1 MVAERGDGEKASFA
15 SYFRCSGNA
24 TVKLAGCSGYSGIPI
39 LNYAIFLLG
48 VFLRSKRLMVSA
60 KTNRAY
66 PPISPA
72 HTQTYAILSAF
83 AQEQN
88 LSPMTLTELQQK
100 LKLGIR
106 TAARDIFGVEIQQL
120 NVETPPRAE
129 LGDLAFPV
137 SFELAK
143 LIKQATGEKQPPRV
157 IAEKLKPE
165 LEGIEEIARV
175 EIAGAGYINVFFD
188 RAKLLSL
195 FARTAPI
202 TTGRIEKLDQPKKMV
217 EHTSINPNKAAHIG
231 HVRNAVLG
239 DTFVRILKAA
249 GDRVEVQNY
258 IDNTGVQVADVVV
271 GFLHIEKMNLDQ
283 IKTLDASLGKDY
295 SFDYYCWDL
304 YTKVG
309 LFYRDG
315 NLSGELNP
323 EKTGLRME
331 VLHALEE
338 GNNPIADLAD
348 YVATRNVE
356 CIVDTMERLG
366 IRYDLLARES
376 DILHLHFWER
386 AFELM
391 KGTGVIRYERE
402 GRHAGCW
409 VMPFESHTG
418 TDEHES
424 DKIIVRS
431 NGTVTYTGKDIAY
444 QLWKLGKLGLDFH
457 YQVFRQYQERYLLW
471 VTTTDADA
479 EANARVERPQFGGGI
494 TVYNVIDSRQ
504 SYPQEIVARGVAAV
518 VPELGEDASVHFSY
532 EMVALSPAACGELG
546 IELSAE
552 DRTRPYIEMS
562 GRKGLG
568 VKADDLINQLEAGA
582 LTEVEK
588 RNPNLSVDEKKATAH
603 EVAVAAL
610 RYFLL
615 KFTRNTVIAF
625 DFKEALSFEGET
637 GPYCQYAAVRT
648 NSIFRKLGDEAVVE
662 ADALLDGLARDDE
675 LQTKVAEVLS
685 GEGGTEIWSLVMLT
699 QQLDDVI
706 EQCRNSAEPANLAKY
721 TFSVAKAFSRFYHDH
736 RILTEKDLVRRAVLI
751 AVTKVVR
758 AQLIAAL
765 AILGINVPEQM

>member
-1 MVAERGDGEKASFA
+1 
-15 SYFRCSGNA
+15 
-24 TVKLAGCSGYSGIPI
+24 
-39 LNYAIFLLG
+39 
-48 VFLRSKRLMVSA
+48 
-60 KTNRAY
+60 
-66 PPISPA
+66 
-72 HTQTYAILSAF
+72 
-83 AQEQN
+83 
-88 LSPMTLTELQQK
+88 MTLTVLQQK
-100 LKLGIR
+100 LTERIR
-106 TAARDIFGVEIQQL
+106 SAAREAFGVEPQQL
-120 NVETPPRAE
+120 ASEVPPRAE

-143 LIKQATGEKQPPRV
+143 LIKQATGEKQAPRA
-157 IAEKLKPE
+157 IAEKLKPH
-165 LEGIEEIARV
+165 LEDIAEVSRV

-188 RAKLLSL
+188 RARLLEL
-195 FARTAPI
+195 FVDRTRSPAAEA
-202 TTGRIEKLDQPKKMV
+202 GKVDQPKKMV

-271 GFLHIEKMNLDQ
+271 GFMHLEQMDLNQ
-283 IKTLDASLGKDY
+283 IKALDASLNKDY
-295 SFDYYCWDL
+295 PFDYYCWDL
-304 YTKVG
+304 YTRVG
-309 LFYRDG
+309 LFYRDDNPNG
-315 NLSGELNP
+315 DLNP
-323 EKTGLRME
+323 EKTKLRND
-331 VLHALEE
+331 VLHAIEE
-338 GNNPIADLAD
+338 GANPIAELAD

-356 CIVDTMERLG
+356 CILDTMERLG

-391 KGTGVIRYERE
+391 KSTGVIRHETE

-444 QLWKLGKLGLDFH
+444 QLWKLGKLGLDFNYEVVRK
-457 YQVFRQYQERYLLW
+457 YQDGQVLW
-471 VTTTDADA
+471 VTKT
-479 EANARVERPQFGGGI
+479 EPGGERPEFGGGV

-518 VPELGEDASVHFSY
+518 VPEIGADASVHFSY
-532 EMVALSPAACGELG
+532 EMVALSPAACEELG
-546 IELSAE
+546 IELSDE
-552 DRTRPYIEMS
+552 DRARPYIEMS

-582 LTEVEK
+582 LIEVEK
-588 RNPNLSVDEKKATAH
+588 QNPELSEADKKATAH

-625 DFKEALSFEGET
+625 DFKEALAFEGET
-637 GPYCQYAAVRT
+637 GPYCQYTTVRT
-648 NSIFRKLGDEAVVE
+648 NSLLRKLGNETVVA
-662 ADALLDGLARDDE
+662 ADALMEEAAGDAS
-675 LQTKVAEVLS
+675 LQERVVEVLS
-685 GEGGTEIWSLVMLT
+685 GDEGTEIWSMLLLS
-699 QQLDDVI
+699 QQLDEVI
-706 EQCRNSAEPANLAKY
+706 AQCRNSAEPANLAKY
-721 TFSVAKAFSRFYHDH
+721 TFSLARAFNRFYHKH
-736 RILTEKDLVRRAVLI
+736 RINTEPDELRRAVLI
-751 AVTKVVR
+751 AVTKVIKT
-758 AQLIAAL
+758 QLTAAVS
-765 AILGINVPEQM
+765 ILGISIPEQM

>member
-1 MVAERGDGEKASFA
+1 
-15 SYFRCSGNA
+15 
-24 TVKLAGCSGYSGIPI
+24 
-39 LNYAIFLLG
+39 
-48 VFLRSKRLMVSA
+48 
-60 KTNRAY
+60 
-66 PPISPA
+66 
-72 HTQTYAILSAF
+72 
-83 AQEQN
+83 
-88 LSPMTLTELQQK
+88 MTLAQLQQK
-100 LKLGIR
+100 LKDRIR
-106 TAARDIFGVEIQQL
+106 SAARDLFAVELQQL
-120 NVETPPRAE
+120 AAEAPPRAE

-143 LIKQATGEKQPPRV
+143 LIKQATGEKQAPRAL
-157 IAEKLKPE
+157 AEKLKSQ
-165 LEGIEEIARV
+165 LEGIEEVSRV

-188 RAKLLSL
+188 RARLLSL
-195 FARTAPI
+195 FARPETTAD
-202 TTGRIEKLDQPKKMV
+202 TDQRERPKKMV

-249 GDRVEVQNY
+249 GDRIEVQNY

-271 GFLHIEKMNLDQ
+271 GFLHLEKMDLDQ
-283 IKTLDASLGKDY
+283 IKALDASLPKDY
-295 SFDYYCWDL
+295 TFDYYCWDL

-315 NLSGELNP
+315 NAGGEMNP
-323 EKTGLRME
+323 EKTKLRNE

-338 GNNPIADLAD
+338 GNNTIAELAD

-356 CIVDTMERLG
+356 CILDTMERLG

-386 AFELM
+386 AFQLM
-391 KGTGVIRYERE
+391 KNAGVIRKETE

-457 YQVFRQYQERYLLW
+457 YHVFRNYPDGHVLW
-471 VTTTDADA
+471 VTQT
-479 EANARVERPQFGGGI
+479 EPGSERPEFGGGV

-518 VPELGEDASVHFSY
+518 VPEIGEDASVHFSY
-532 EMVALSPAACGELG
+532 EMVALSPAACEELG
-546 IELSAE
+546 IELSDE

-568 VKADDLINQLEAGA
+568 VKANDLINQLETGA
-582 LTEVEK
+582 LAEVEK
-588 RNPNLSVDEKKATAH
+588 RNPDLPESEKKETAH

-648 NSIFRKLGDEAVVE
+648 NSIFRKLGNETSEA
-662 ADALLDGLARDDE
+662 ADSLMKEIAGDSALQAR
-675 LQTKVAEVLS
+675 VAEVLS
-685 GEGGTEIWSLVMLT
+685 GEGGTEIWSLVMLS

-706 EQCRNSAEPANLAKY
+706 LQCRNSAEPANLAKY
-721 TFSVAKAFSRFYHDH
+721 TFSLARTFSRFYHDH
-736 RILTEKDLVRRAVLI
+736 RILSEPDEVKRSVLT
-751 AVTKVVR
+751 AVTKIVR
-758 AQLIAAL
+758 TQLTTAL
-765 AILGINVPEQM
+765 SILGINVPDQM

>member
-1 MVAERGDGEKASFA
+1 
-15 SYFRCSGNA
+15 
-24 TVKLAGCSGYSGIPI
+24 
-39 LNYAIFLLG
+39 
-48 VFLRSKRLMVSA
+48 
-60 KTNRAY
+60 
-66 PPISPA
+66 
-72 HTQTYAILSAF
+72 
-83 AQEQN
+83 
-88 LSPMTLTELQQK
+88 MTLTELQQK
-100 LKLGIR
+100 LRERIR
-106 TAARDIFGVEIQQL
+106 SAARETFGVELQQV
-120 NVETPPRAE
+120 NAEMPPRAE

-143 LIKQATGEKQPPRV
+143 LIKQATGEKQNPRN
-157 IAEKLKPE
+157 IAEKLKTQ
-165 LEGIEEIARV
+165 LEDIDEVARV
-175 EIAGAGYINVFFD
+175 EIAGAGYVNVFYD
-188 RAKLLSL
+188 RAKLLGM
-195 FARTAPI
+195 FAGPTKDDNAQPDR
-202 TTGRIEKLDQPKKMV
+202 PKKMV

-249 GDRVEVQNY
+249 GDRIEVQNY

-271 GFLHIEKMNLDQ
+271 GFQHLEQMDLDQ
-283 IKTLDASLGKDY
+283 IKALDASLGKDY
-295 SFDYYCWDL
+295 TFDYYCWDL

-315 NLSGELNP
+315 NLAGQMNP
-323 EKTGLRME
+323 EKAKLRNE

-338 GNNPIADLAD
+338 GGTNPIAQLAD

-356 CIVDTMERLG
+356 CILNTMERLG

-391 KGTGVIRYERE
+391 KNTGVIRYEPE

-444 QLWKLGKLGLDFH
+444 QLWKLGRLGLDFH
-457 YQVFRQYQERYLLW
+457 YRVFRNYDDGHVLW
-471 VTTTDADA
+471 STQTEA
-479 EANARVERPQFGGGI
+479 EDETERPHFGGGV

-518 VPELGEDASVHFSY
+518 VPEIGEDASIHFSY
-532 EMVALSPAACGELG
+532 EMVALSPAACEELG
-546 IELSAE
+546 IELSDE
-552 DRTRPYIEMS
+552 DRARPYIEMS

-588 RNPNLSVDEKKATAH
+588 RNPELSEADKKVTAH

-648 NSIFRKLGDEAVVE
+648 NSIFRKLPNETVAASDTLIKQIAGDS
-662 ADALLDGLARDDE
+662 ALQNR
-675 LQTKVAEVLS
+675 VSEVLS
-685 GEGGTEIWSLVMLT
+685 GEGGTEIWSLVMLS
-699 QQLDDVI
+699 QQLDEVI
-706 EQCRNSAEPANLAKY
+706 AQCRNSAEPANLAKY
-721 TFSVAKAFSRFYHDH
+721 TFSLARAFSRFYHDH
-736 RILTEKDLVRRAVLI
+736 RILTEQDEVRRGVLI
-751 AVTKVVR
+751 AVTKIIR
-758 AQLIAAL
+758 TQLTNAL
-765 AILGINVPEQM
+765 GILGINVPEQM